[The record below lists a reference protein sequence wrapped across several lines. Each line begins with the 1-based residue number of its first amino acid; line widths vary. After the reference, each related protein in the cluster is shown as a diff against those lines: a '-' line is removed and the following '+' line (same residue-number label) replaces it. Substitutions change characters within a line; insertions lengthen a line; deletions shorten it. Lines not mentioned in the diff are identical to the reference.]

1 MWLTSVCKHDGI
13 TEEAGT
19 RCNGF
24 YCWHRIHSSFGVVG
38 LLFQPHI
45 FISWVLLQWDHFCW
59 LQGPS
64 KLAFIH
70 VVRRCA
76 SNTTHYI
83 QICFYKLTCI
93 FMEYSIY
100 LITIVGI
107 HLTSFQ
113 NESLVLCIMSIVLWI
128 LFVPYIFVH
137 VVLQSLQSEE
147 WPPGGFSGIG
157 IYVFMVDVGGVI
169 LYMCASWETI

>member
-1 MWLTSVCKHDGI
+1 MALQRKRALDVTDFTVDIVYIQALVWLGSCFSPISSLVGFFCNGI
-13 TEEAGT
+13 T
-19 RCNGF
+19 F
-24 YCWHRIHSSFGVVG
+24 VG
-38 LLFQPHI
+38 YK
-45 FISWVLLQWDHFCW
+45 VLT
-59 LQGPS
+59 S

-70 VVRRCA
+70 VVRRFA

-93 FMEYSIY
+93 YMEYSIY

-107 HLTSFQ
+107 HLTSSQ
-113 NESLVLCIMSIVLWI
+113 NESLVLCIMLIVLWI

-137 VVLQSLQSEE
+137 VVLQTLQSEE